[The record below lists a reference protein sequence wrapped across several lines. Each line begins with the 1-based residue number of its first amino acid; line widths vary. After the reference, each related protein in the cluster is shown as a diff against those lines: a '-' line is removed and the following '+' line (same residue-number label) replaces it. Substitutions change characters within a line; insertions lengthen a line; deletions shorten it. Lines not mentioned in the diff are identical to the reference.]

1 MFDDPVMF
9 LNMIW
14 LIIENG
20 IQLSFDMHFIQV
32 SSYIEWLSQIHR
44 PYQLFIFVQFALTVA
59 GVIIPNY
66 QMLSIIVCNMHNE
79 CNINIVWRFV

>member
-32 SSYIEWLSQIHR
+32 SSYIE
-44 PYQLFIFVQFALTVA
+44 
-59 GVIIPNY
+59 
-66 QMLSIIVCNMHNE
+66 
-79 CNINIVWRFV
+79 